1 MTPVFPVSAL
11 EDGEVAACRIGRVE
25 VLVSRVDGR
34 YYATSGRCPHAGQS
48 LAGGRLKGFELR
60 CPLHAA
66 VFDVR
71 DGRCLRGPSPEN
83 LLRFPVMIDQGR
95 VCVDVDAAP

>member
-11 EDGEVAACRIGRVE
+11 DDGETAACRVGGVE

-34 YYATSGRCPHAGQS
+34 YYATSARCPHAGQS
-48 LAGGRLKGFELR
+48 LAGGRLQGCELR

-83 LLRFPVMIDQGR
+83 LLRYPVTIDRGR
-95 VCVDVDAAP
+95 VFVDVAGVR

>member
-11 EDGEVAACRIGRVE
+11 DDGETAACRIGSVE
-25 VLVSRVDGR
+25 VLVSRVDGH
-34 YYATSGRCPHAGQS
+34 YYATSARCPHAGQS

-71 DGRCLRGPSPEN
+71 DGRCLRGPSPEG
-83 LLRFPVMIDQGR
+83 LLRYPVTIEQGR
-95 VCVDVDAAP
+95 VFVDVGGAR

>member
-11 EDGEVAACRIGRVE
+11 GDGETTVCRIGTVE

-34 YYATSGRCPHAGQS
+34 YYATSARCPHAGQS
-48 LAGGRLKGFELR
+48 LAGGRLQGCELR

-71 DGRCLRGPSPEN
+71 DGRCLRGPSDED
-83 LLRFPVMIDQGR
+83 LQRYRVVIEQGR
-95 VCVDVDAAP
+95 VCVDVDATR